1 MRHRFLLF
9 VVALLLPVSLSAQ
22 APLEKMVE
30 EELAWLLATYK
41 HFHSH
46 PELSYE
52 ERETSAH
59 VADELRRM
67 GFEVTENI
75 GNYNVAGRTSYG
87 VVAVLRNGAGPT
99 VWVRTDL
106 DALPVEEKTG
116 LPYASRVRVKIAAG
130 ESGVMHACGH
140 DLHMSNF
147 LGTAK
152 LLTRMKDRWSGTLVL
167 LGQPAEER
175 GAGAAAMLRDGLYE
189 RFPQPDFVLALH
201 DSASLPAGAVG
212 TVEGYALANVDT
224 VDITVRGTGGHGAYP
239 HTTKDPNVVAAELV
253 LALQTIVSREINPQ
267 EPAVVTVGS
276 FHAGTKHNI
285 IPDEAH
291 LQLTVRSY
299 KPDVRKQI
307 LAAIP
312 RIARGVALAAGIPEE
327 RAPIVTFS
335 EDEFT
340 PSTYNDPVLTR
351 RVAAALAQELGKENV
366 IQTEPVMGGEDFS
379 RYALEG
385 NQIPICMF
393 WLGAVPPARWK
404 EAKERG
410 ETLPSLH
417 SAEFAPEAETALRT
431 GVRAMTA
438 AVLDLMKQR

>member
-239 HTTKDPNVVAAELV
+239 HTTKDPIVVASEIV

-299 KPDVRKQI
+299 KPEVRKQI

-438 AVLDLMKQR
+438 AVLDLMKKR